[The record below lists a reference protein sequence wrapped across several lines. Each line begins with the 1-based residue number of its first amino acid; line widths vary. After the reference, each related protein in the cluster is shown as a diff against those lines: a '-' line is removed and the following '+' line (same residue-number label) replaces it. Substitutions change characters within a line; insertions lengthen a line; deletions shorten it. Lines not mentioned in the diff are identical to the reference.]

1 MLEIQR
7 VLKLIFVVLIT
18 VIQASCGGLSST
30 QSFITWDECGGRVG
44 DHACDF
50 TFMSQTGEEWNLY
63 ERYGK
68 IVVLDFSAMWCGYC
82 QKAAEVAQQIQ
93 DEHDDVVWVTI
104 LLQNN
109 YGQQPSL
116 NELIEWA
123 TAFDVTSSP
132 ILSGNASIIDQ
143 TAENGFN
150 VKSWPGLVVIDRDM
164 KIAYELHGWN
174 EAQIKVWLKSLITKT
189 RDSER

>member
-1 MLEIQR
+1 MLEAKHS
-7 VLKLIFVVLIT
+7 LKLILAIFAA
-18 VIQASCGGLSST
+18 IQLSCSAAPPGTSP
-30 QSFITWDECGGRVG
+30 ITWDDCGGQVG

-50 TFMSQTGEEWNLY
+50 TFMSQTGDEWNLY
-63 ERYGK
+63 EHYGK

-93 DEHDDVVWVTI
+93 DDNPGVVWVTI

-116 NELIEWA
+116 DELAEWA
-123 TAFDVTSSP
+123 AAFEVTSSP
-132 ILSGNASIIDQ
+132 ILSGNTGIIDQ
-143 TAENGFN
+143 TGEDGFN

-164 KIAYELHGWN
+164 TIAYQLHGWN
-174 EAQIKVWLKSLITKT
+174 EAQIKAWLKSLAAKT
-189 RDSER
+189 RDGGA